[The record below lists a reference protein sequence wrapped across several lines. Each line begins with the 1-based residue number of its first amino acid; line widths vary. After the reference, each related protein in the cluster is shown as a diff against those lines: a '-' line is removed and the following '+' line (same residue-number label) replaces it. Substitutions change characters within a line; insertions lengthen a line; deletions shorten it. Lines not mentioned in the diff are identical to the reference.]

1 MYSIGDWVVSGG
13 LVLHS
18 ASCAWI
24 HDFAKERDYQ
34 VVSSFDIDLT
44 LIDARLPTAIYYIL
58 YIIFY
63 FISIRLGSPHK

>member
-44 LIDARLPTAIYYIL
+44 LIDARLPTAFSVIIYYIIYVFQL
-58 YIIFY
+58 D
-63 FISIRLGSPHK
+63 